1 MVLCRMG
8 PAVQM
13 VGPLGKR
20 LGMYAFRNTF
30 LYCFLSGV
38 SFTMSHFLI
47 LYKVRM
53 PRRRKLQKH
62 EIGEGFFDD
71 LLKEAKDAVHK
82 HAELTKTK
90 HMADLKKHLKS
101 GASRI
106 YAAKNKK
113 GEAAKIK
120 KELVAKAKERAHAI
134 AEAGKARAHAHVEK
148 LKQKA
153 LKRVRTRVCGGAE
166 VGEGFF
172 GNLFS
177 GIKNVVGKLFGAG
190 KKHVAQ
196 AVSQGV
202 QTVKDKVKAA
212 PQAIKAHVIKHK
224 DEYVQKAV
232 EAATD
237 VVQNGKEG
245 VHRQMGKARTH
256 MVKKARSVAGCE
268 EKKGG
273 GLRVAGGLRKKKKKK
288 KRGGSLSATYAGA
301 TPAQQ
306 KEAMRDAWMNYKATE
321 GTPPRRGAGL
331 KRKKSRKGRG
341 MRMAGG
347 LQFKGSG
354 LRIVG

>member
-1 MVLCRMG
+1 MR
-8 PAVQM
+8 
-13 VGPLGKR
+13 
-20 LGMYAFRNTF
+20 
-30 LYCFLSGV
+30 S
-38 SFTMSHFLI
+38 
-47 LYKVRM
+47 
-53 PRRRKLQKH
+53 
-62 EIGEGFFDD
+62 
-71 LLKEAKDAVHK
+71 
-82 HAELTKTK
+82 
-90 HMADLKKHLKS
+90 
-101 GASRI
+101 
-106 YAAKNKK
+106 
-113 GEAAKIK
+113 
-120 KELVAKAKERAHAI
+120 
-134 AEAGKARAHAHVEK
+134 
-148 LKQKA
+148 
-153 LKRVRTRVCGGAE
+153 RVCGE

-177 GIKNVVGKLFGAG
+177 GIKTVVGKLFGAG

-196 AVSQGV
+196 AVSHGV
-202 QTVKDKVKAA
+202 QAVKDKVKAA

-268 EKKGG
+268 GQKGTAG
-273 GLRVAGGLRKKKKKK
+273 SGLRVAGGIKKKRKKKRK
-288 KRGGSLSATYAGA
+288 KRGGTLSETYAGA

-306 KEAMRDAWMNYKATE
+306 KEAMRDAWLNYRKTD
-321 GTPPRRGAGL
+321 GTPKKGAGL
-331 KRKKSRKGRG
+331 KKKKSRKGRG